1 MIHNPYA
8 STTKNTIK
16 PRRADTSSSSAHEG
30 PSPAPALAALNKPT
44 ARISEASN
52 SKENGSEI
60 KYNKSG
66 SSDSMYWQRLPSQ
79 NLSFGSSEILTVD
92 ECITHATL
100 YQGRS
105 IKTTGLLQQRFCDGE
120 AETVVLELVHPISK
134 TQGRYSTTKTPPKR
148 PLQVQPK
155 SIQKP
160 GFLRKRKRPWFAGT
174 PKLKSATAVPGK
186 MKSATAVPGKIK
198 SATAVPAKRL
208 KAVVDLKMPGL
219 DELLV
224 GSTIVMV
231 IGTILQNGTIQ
242 ARIVQKMNHFDMT
255 FYTNSLNA
263 RRKLIYQK
271 YQQHTTQSANQ
282 QSQQTD
288 QSAPIHG
295 CGPPPY
301 TKFLTNG

>member
-1 MIHNPYA
+1 MIRNPYA

-30 PSPAPALAALNKPT
+30 PAPALAALNKPT

-52 SKENGSEI
+52 SKQNWSEI
-60 KYNKSG
+60 KYDKSG

-105 IKTTGLLQQRFCDGE
+105 IRTTGLLQQRLCDGE
-120 AETVVLELVHPISK
+120 AETVVLELVHPLSN
-134 TQGRYSTTKTPPKR
+134 TQGRYCTTKTPLKR
-148 PLQVQPK
+148 PLQVLPK

-160 GFLRKRKRPWFAGT
+160 GFVRKRKRPWFAGT
-174 PKLKSATAVPGK
+174 PKVKSATAVPGK
-186 MKSATAVPGKIK
+186 MK

-208 KAVVDLKMPGL
+208 KAVVDLKMLDL

-231 IGTILQNGTIQ
+231 IGTILQNGTVQ
-242 ARIVQKMNHFDMT
+242 VRIVHKMNHFDMT
-255 FYTNSLNA
+255 FFTNSLNA

-271 YQQHTTQSANQ
+271 YQQQTSQSPNQ
-282 QSQQTD
+282 QSQQAD

-301 TKFLTNG
+301 TNFLTNG